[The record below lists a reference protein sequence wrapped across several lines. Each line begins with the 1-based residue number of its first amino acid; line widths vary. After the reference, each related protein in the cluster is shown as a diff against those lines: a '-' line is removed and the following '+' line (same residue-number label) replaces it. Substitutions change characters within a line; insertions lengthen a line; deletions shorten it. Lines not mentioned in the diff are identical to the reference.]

1 MDTSRWSLHSLRIGC
16 ASALLAAGAKP
27 DLIQALCRWRSP
39 QSALIYA
46 RIGPT
51 DYSYW
56 MDRVANQKV
65 DAITA
70 KRVFDVRIDAD
81 AFVAV
86 LNSADDDM

>member
-1 MDTSRWSLHSLRIGC
+1 MTVREMVLHLPVLAHVLQRILDFPKVPLIKTS
-16 ASALLAAGAKP
+16 K
-27 DLIQALCRWRSP
+27 
-39 QSALIYA
+39 YF
-46 RIGPT
+46 T